1 MTRLAPASARVLLG
15 ALLCSLA
22 VTKPAAGQSFD
33 FGYGQWWHDATAH
46 VFTLTYHTPVIGPLS
61 LGLGGFHLD
70 DTGSA
75 IDRTNTGA
83 EFSVLLGRSQRGL
96 YGLGAV
102 GAGVRHS
109 DGNVDAAWSVGL
121 GYTLR
126 LFSFLAFGIEGRF
139 RAEDTD
145 VNGFWN
151 RSLGDRNGFLLQG
164 KLLIGG
170 GSRRGSTPAPA
181 PSAPPPMTAPLEP
194 REGGPTGDAKPSDES
209 ARVAASVVETAL
221 EAMGTPYRWGGSDAN
236 GYDCSGLIQ
245 WAYGQHGIVLPRTS
259 RDQARTGM
267 ARDRSTAALLPGDI
281 LTFSQGGGVSHVG
294 LYVGGGQ
301 FIHSSSAGVRL
312 SSLVAD
318 DPDSRWWQQRWVG
331 VRRILN

>member
-1 MTRLAPASARVLLG
+1 MTRFVPVSVGALLG
-15 ALLCSLA
+15 ALWCSVA
-22 VTKPAAGQSFD
+22 IPIPVAGQSFD
-33 FGYGQWWHDATAH
+33 FSYGYWWHDATAH
-46 VFTLTYHTPVIGPLS
+46 LFALTYHTPVIGPLS
-61 LGLGGFHLD
+61 LGLGGYHLD
-70 DTGSA
+70 DNGSA
-75 IDRTNTGA
+75 IDRTATGA
-83 EFSVLLGRSQRGL
+83 ELSVLLGRSHRGL
-96 YGLGAV
+96 YGV
-102 GAGVRHS
+102 GSVSAGVRHS
-109 DGNVDAAWSVGL
+109 DGNVDAAWSAGL

-126 LFSFLAFGIEGRF
+126 LFSFLALGIEGRY

-170 GSRRGSTPAPA
+170 GSRTPTASGPTPA
-181 PSAPPPMTAPLEP
+181 PSAPPPADAPSS
-194 REGGPTGDAKPSDES
+194 GGPTGNAERPEES
-209 ARVAASVVETAL
+209 ARVAVSVVETAL

-259 RDQARTGM
+259 RDQARTGT
-267 ARDRSTAALLPGDI
+267 AQDRSTAALLPGDI

-294 LYVGGGQ
+294 LYVGDGR

-312 SSLVAD
+312 SSLIAD